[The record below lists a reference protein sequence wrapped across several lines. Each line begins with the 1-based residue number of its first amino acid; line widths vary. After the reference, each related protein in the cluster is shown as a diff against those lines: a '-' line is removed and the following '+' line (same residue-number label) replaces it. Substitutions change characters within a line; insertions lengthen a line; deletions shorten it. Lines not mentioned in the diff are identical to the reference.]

1 MFKSFKIRRSY
12 RWGVIL
18 LGIVLCLLAVPMVKR
33 AMADEDEF
41 VPKEYPQGKVFQLHK
56 KGSEYSYS
64 ESNLLK
70 DGEMLPFGRKYAGD
84 FYLTGDNVQPKKRLN
99 DQGYITSGKIV
110 FNYSYNGSLNDRNKK
125 EWQLYD
131 DDQKKV
137 NNFTLSR
144 KIEKGTVII
153 DKSYD
158 NVTWINEDYYTN
170 FFEKHKEGM
179 QGIYETK
186 ADDVKHGVYYRVTV
200 AYTVRQCTDD
210 ALIGVFD
217 DYDYEECV
225 EVYYFYVGTGK
236 SSLHIHDI
244 YTGTDVTNPSI
255 TLKDGFTVKSDSPYS
270 TIFVKEPDGYER
282 SYPVCSVFTKQGE
295 YAVRLK
301 DAFGEDFKYSVTIS
315 NGIDMQ
321 EVAPAVYETNSSYE
335 SPSVTMGP
343 FGALNLTSLFV
354 QQFNGHTIKKSEY
367 NGKQAFS
374 VDGEGVS
381 LYLQL
386 NYGKELGNGW
396 TLASDSY
403 GGTDGQKLYGSTIG
417 KIESGALI
425 VQTSKDGENWV
436 DIEKGRYKDGL
447 YTTDFMNCYG
457 GGRRIQIYTPNG
469 TEVLYGMYVRVVY
482 AYEIDKQKETKNIVE
497 EYTFYLS
504 NSNTDAVVFHNK
516 SVEGEL
522 QELLSEEDQTTI
534 DIYRKAETLTDY
546 TQTLT
551 GFSIDVSQN
560 PTVKYEVLR
569 NGEPMVG
576 STTTF
581 TESGKYSITLNAV
594 GETKR
599 VTIFVDRDSSKE
611 SMEKYFGEGFLRGKR
626 IYAETG
632 YPVYVAGQTTYSILS
647 APDNMLPVSGKI
659 RNKTTGKEIT
669 IDATRSEKTGNII
682 EAGEYEAKFYTN
694 KTFTGND
701 PVGDTKVFT
710 FHFIVIDEKD
720 VPGPVV
726 NERSLSEYV
735 KTNISDLCPRYYGI
749 TYPSAGKGYIT
760 LVFATQ
766 EDAVNYAYEHEKGE
780 VEKQPDGTYRYKG
793 SYQMAQKEKYESTW
807 ALTDAI
813 TFFARQAVKEYY
825 FDMSDEFSYIT
836 LPQEV
841 LDNEDNLRKL
851 ELSNSVIVF
860 APGQKDKLLATEGL
874 PIISPKKYAVVEPG
888 LNSPVKRGDPNDFEF
903 VKDKYNYDSEKV
915 VIRDCNEESYP
926 ISYNE
931 GVGKQLQAA
940 GCESGIV
947 SILELNKYDDKNEY
961 KAVFLREGDNLAT
974 VTFKTYIGEKETDIS
989 IDKDSE
995 TKHFQVEAFRPLTI
1009 VDETDKYSYVK
1020 ISHNGQSECMLAASM
1035 GDKMFSEPG
1044 DYTVRCINRLGY
1056 SFEFTITIQDG
1067 SRFTVIRCV
1076 DDKGEVKE
1084 VYTSQGSNNVQLPEY
1099 TRTGYSLV
1107 GYSDASGNHYPLI
1120 IAVVDFSGSLSLET
1134 EWQPKDCSVVI
1145 VDQNGNRVL
1154 DITAKFQEQVNLKEK
1169 CEEKGITASSWSTAG
1184 VQIEN
1189 GLLTINTE
1197 GETIVVAIVE
1207 AKSRKSNAIY
1217 YILGVCAVVAVVL
1230 AGIVISKR
1238 RKKIVVDIEVDT
1250 NSVE

>member
-1 MFKSFKIRRSY
+1 MFKPCKTRTNVCRGILFLGLILC
-12 RWGVIL
+12 VIATPM
-18 LGIVLCLLAVPMVKR
+18 IEKALADGD
-33 AMADEDEF
+33 AF
-41 VPKEYPQGKVFQLHK
+41 VPKQYPQGKVFQLHK
-56 KGSEYSYS
+56 KESGYSYS
-64 ESNLLK
+64 ESNLVK

-99 DQGYITSGKIV
+99 DQGYTTSGKII

-131 DDQKKV
+131 DGQEKV
-137 NNFTLSR
+137 NGFTLNR
-144 KIEKGTVII
+144 DVEKGAVII

-170 FFEKHKEGM
+170 FLEKHKDGM
-179 QGIYETK
+179 EGIYETK
-186 ADDVKHGVYYRVTV
+186 AEDVAHGVYYRVTI
-200 AYTVRQCTDD
+200 AYTVRQCTDSKKYD
-210 ALIGVFD
+210 PTGLLD
-217 DYDYEECV
+217 EYDYEECI

-244 YTGTDVTNPSI
+244 FTGTDITNPSI
-255 TLKDGFTVKSDSPYS
+255 TVKEGFTVKSESPFS
-270 TIFVKEPDGYER
+270 QIFVKVPDEHEQ
-282 SYPVCSVFTKQGE
+282 SYPECSVFTKPGK
-295 YAVRLK
+295 YDVRLK

-315 NGIDMQ
+315 NGTDMQ
-321 EVAPAVYETNSSYE
+321 EVYPSVYETNGSYE
-335 SPSVTMGP
+335 SPEVTLGSL
-343 FGALNLTSLFV
+343 GSKNLSSLFV
-354 QQFNGHTIKKSEY
+354 EQVNGHTIKKTEY
-367 NGKQAFS
+367 NGKQAIS

-386 NYGKELGNGW
+386 NYGKELTNGW
-396 TLASDSY
+396 TLANDSY
-403 GGTDGQKLYGSTIG
+403 GGTEGQKLYGSTIG

-425 VQTSKDGENWV
+425 VQISKDGENWE

-457 GGRRIQIYTPNG
+457 GGHRVLIYTPNG

-482 AYEIDKQKETKNIVE
+482 AYEMTKQKETKNIVE

-504 NSNTDAVVFHNK
+504 NSNTGAVVFHNK

-522 QELLSEEDQTTI
+522 QEILSEEDQTTI
-534 DIYRKAETLTDY
+534 DIYRKAESLSDY

-551 GFSIDVSQN
+551 GFTIDISQN
-560 PTVKYEVLR
+560 PTVKYEVRR
-569 NGEPMVG
+569 NDQLLVG

-594 GETKR
+594 GETKQL
-599 VTIFVDRDSSKE
+599 TIFVDRDSSKE
-611 SMEKYFGEGFLRGKR
+611 SLEKYFGEGFLSGKR

-632 YPVYVAGQTTYSILS
+632 YPVYVANQTTYTILEV
-647 APDNMLPVSGKI
+647 PGTMLPVSGAI
-659 RNKTTGKEIT
+659 VNLTTGKEISVN
-669 IDATRSEKTGNII
+669 ATRLEKSGTIT
-682 EAGEYEAKFYTN
+682 EPGEYEARFYTN
-694 KTFTGND
+694 KTFTGDN

-726 NERSLSEYV
+726 NERSLLEYA
-735 KTNISDLCPRYYGI
+735 KTNISDLCPKYYGI

-760 LVFATQ
+760 LIFATQ

-813 TFFARQAVKEYY
+813 TYFARQAVKEYY

-860 APGQKDKLLATEGL
+860 APGQKEKLLATEGL
-874 PIISPKKYAVVEPG
+874 PIISPKKYATLEPG
-888 LNSPVKRGDPNDFEF
+888 INSPVKRGDPNDFEF
-903 VKDKYNYDSEKV
+903 VQDKYNYDSQKV
-915 VIRDCNEESYP
+915 VIRDSSEESYP
-926 ISYNE
+926 ITYKE

-940 GCESGIV
+940 GCKSGIV
-947 SILELNKYDDKNEY
+947 SILELNKYDDKKEY
-961 KAVFLREGDNLAT
+961 KAVFLREGDNLAK
-974 VTFKTYIGEKETDIS
+974 VTFKTYIGEQETDVT

-995 TKHFQVEAFRPLTI
+995 TRHFQAEAFRPLSI

-1020 ISHNGQSECMLAASM
+1020 ISHNGQSECMLATSM
-1035 GDKMFSEPG
+1035 GDKMFS
-1044 DYTVRCINRLGY
+1044 
-1056 SFEFTITIQDG
+1056 EFTITIQDG
-1067 SRFTVIRCV
+1067 SRFTVIRCL

-1084 VYTSQGSNNVQLPEY
+1084 IYTSKGSQNVQLPQY
-1099 TRTGYSLV
+1099 TRTGYTLV
-1107 GYSDASGNHYPLI
+1107 GYSDTTGTHYPLI
-1120 IAVVDFSGSLSLET
+1120 IAIIDFTGSRSLE
-1134 EWQPKDCSVVI
+1134 
-1145 VDQNGNRVL
+1145 
-1154 DITAKFQEQVNLKEK
+1154 A
-1169 CEEKGITASSWSTAG
+1169 
-1184 VQIEN
+1184 
-1189 GLLTINTE
+1189 
-1197 GETIVVAIVE
+1197 
-1207 AKSRKSNAIY
+1207 
-1217 YILGVCAVVAVVL
+1217 
-1230 AGIVISKR
+1230 
-1238 RKKIVVDIEVDT
+1238 
-1250 NSVE
+1250 